1 MSSSTPTTS
10 CIESVHAH
18 GPDLVVCL
26 RGEIDV
32 ATAPAI
38 TSYLDKLTT
47 PHSAELLIDLRQVTF
62 MDGSGVRVLT
72 RARARK
78 DGRLRLICT
87 QSITLK
93 LLRHPS
99 LRLHFEILDHLPPPA
114 PRTVA

>member
-1 MSSSTPTTS
+1 MSSSTSTTS

-18 GPDLVVCL
+18 GPDLVVSL

-38 TSYLDKLTT
+38 SSYLDTLTDA
-47 PHSAELLIDLRQVTF
+47 HSTGLLIDLRQVTF

-72 RARARK
+72 RARARR

-87 QSITLK
+87 QPITLR

-99 LRLHFEILDHLPPPA
+99 LRLHFEILDRLPPP
-114 PRTVA
+114 

>member
-10 CIESVHAH
+10 CVESVHAH
-18 GPDLVVCL
+18 GRDLVVSL

-32 ATAPAI
+32 STAPAI
-38 TSYLDKLTT
+38 TSYLDTLTT
-47 PHSAELLIDLRQVTF
+47 AHGAGLLIDLRQVTF

-72 RARARK
+72 RARARQG
-78 DGRLRLICT
+78 GRLRLICT
-87 QSITLK
+87 QSITLR

-99 LRLHFEILDHLPPPA
+99 LRLHFEILDRLPPPA

>member
-1 MSSSTPTTS
+1 MPSSTPTTS
-10 CIESVHAH
+10 CIASVHAH
-18 GPDLVVCL
+18 GHDLVVSL

-38 TSYLDKLTT
+38 TSYLDTLT
-47 PHSAELLIDLRQVTF
+47 PGHHADLLIDLRRVTF

-72 RARARK
+72 RARARQG
-78 DGRLRLICT
+78 GRLRLICT
-87 QSITLK
+87 QSMTLK